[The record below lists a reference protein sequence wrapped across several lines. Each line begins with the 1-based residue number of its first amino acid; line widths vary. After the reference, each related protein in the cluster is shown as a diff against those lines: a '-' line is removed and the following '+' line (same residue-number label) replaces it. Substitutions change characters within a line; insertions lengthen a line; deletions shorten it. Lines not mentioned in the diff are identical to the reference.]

1 MKKRIKILADSNF
14 KSSMDFFTP
23 FAEIQFIEGRLI
35 DREHLAGV
43 DALLVR
49 SVTEINK
56 DLIEGSELKFVGTA
70 TSGVEHVDLEV
81 LADAGI
87 VFSSAKGANA
97 NAVCDYVIAAL
108 VALDSDHEHFADR
121 FLKKTYGIIGAG
133 EVGRR
138 LVTRLLQCGVKSV
151 LVYDPPLQ
159 NQYNP
164 ESKALAFSSLDE
176 VLSCD
181 VISVHVPFE
190 RSGNYPTADLLDA
203 RQIDKLRPGATLI
216 NASRGGVLDETA
228 ILMRLKSEV
237 DCHRHERLLC
247 VLDVWEA
254 EPLARKALVAAVDL
268 ATPHIAGY
276 SVQAKHNAMQILHG
290 KLTDVFGIGMELKT
304 SVASKQFTLSEVLPQ
319 SLLNSP
325 ASLMAALYPL
335 IEISEQMKFEAMHD
349 QGPRFDEQRSKQ
361 RLRNEFQTYVIDNSV
376 KLNESDRLFLEG
388 LSFQG

>member
-56 DLIEGSELKFVGTA
+56 DFIEGSELKFVGTA

-138 LVTRLLQCGVKSV
+138 LVTRLLQCGV
-151 LVYDPPLQ
+151 
-159 NQYNP
+159 
-164 ESKALAFSSLDE
+164 E
-176 VLSCD
+176 
-181 VISVHVPFE
+181 
-190 RSGNYPTADLLDA
+190 
-203 RQIDKLRPGATLI
+203 
-216 NASRGGVLDETA
+216 
-228 ILMRLKSEV
+228 
-237 DCHRHERLLC
+237 
-247 VLDVWEA
+247 
-254 EPLARKALVAAVDL
+254 
-268 ATPHIAGY
+268 
-276 SVQAKHNAMQILHG
+276 
-290 KLTDVFGIGMELKT
+290 
-304 SVASKQFTLSEVLPQ
+304 
-319 SLLNSP
+319 
-325 ASLMAALYPL
+325 
-335 IEISEQMKFEAMHD
+335 
-349 QGPRFDEQRSKQ
+349 
-361 RLRNEFQTYVIDNSV
+361 
-376 KLNESDRLFLEG
+376 
-388 LSFQG
+388 